1 MTSCHE
7 EMTTEGYHGTSLG
20 VYCLLYRKEFIL
32 TVSLKG
38 GAVCH
43 IDRARTFEGK

>member
-7 EMTTEGYHGTSLG
+7 EMTTEGYHGTSLELPG

-43 IDRARTFEGK
+43 IA